1 MKTLKPKLF
10 ILSLVFLLLNSCVVK
25 SLHPFYTKSTIFFE
39 KKFIGTW
46 EDTENAKWEVLLFQ
60 EVILKENKKNKPTE
74 LDDDQLR
81 IYNKY
86 KNGYVVYF
94 EKDNTKS
101 SFLAMPFKI
110 NNQLFLDFTP
120 IEDKEIDDLKND
132 LYKIHLIGTHTL
144 AKVDINSN
152 NDISINWF
160 SSKKLEELLNED
172 KIKIKHEKVGFS
184 ETVLLTA
191 STEELEKFIK
201 KYMDSKDEDKWKTDV
216 EFNLKRVNETSKT
229 NFDKQRND

>member
-1 MKTLKPKLF
+1 MKTSKPKLV
-10 ILSLVFLLLNSCVVK
+10 ILSLLFLALNSCVVK
-25 SLHPFYTKSTIFFE
+25 SLFPFYTNNTIYFE
-39 KKFIGTW
+39 KRFIGTW
-46 EDTENAKWEVLLFQ
+46 IDTENAKWKILQFQDVL
-60 EVILKENKKNKPTE
+60 LKENKKTKASE
-74 LDDDQLR
+74 LDADQFR

-94 EKDNTKS
+94 EKDNTKT
-101 SFLAMPFKI
+101 SFFAMPFKI

-120 IEDKEIDDLKND
+120 IEDKEIDDSKND

-144 AKVDINSN
+144 AKFDII
-152 NDISINWF
+152 NDNKIAINWF

-184 ETVLLTA
+184 ETTLLTA
-191 STEELEKFIK
+191 SSEELEKFIK

-216 EFNLKRVNETSKT
+216 EFNLKRVNEK
-229 NFDKQRND
+229 